1 MKRFNVAFLVLLSFL
16 VSVPA
21 YALSLNEARANGG
34 VGEGRD
40 GYVVAL
46 SKSSAMEKFADSINA
61 KRKAEYMRISKENGQ
76 PVGVVAKLAAEQII
90 NKLPKGAKYQNASG
104 NWVSK

>member
-1 MKRFNVAFLVLLSFL
+1 MKRFSVAFLVLTSFL
-16 VSVPA
+16 WVFPA
-21 YALSLNEARANGG
+21 FALSLSSERANGNI
-34 VGEGRD
+34 GEGRD
-40 GYVVAL
+40 GYVTAL
-46 SKSSAMEKFADSINA
+46 TESATVEKFAAEINA

-76 PVGVVAKLAAEQII
+76 PVAVVAKLAAEQII